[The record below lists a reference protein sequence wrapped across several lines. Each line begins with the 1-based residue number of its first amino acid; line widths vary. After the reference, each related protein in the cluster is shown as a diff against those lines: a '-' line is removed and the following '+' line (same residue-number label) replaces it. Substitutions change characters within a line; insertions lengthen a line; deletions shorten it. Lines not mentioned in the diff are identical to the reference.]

1 VKSIFVTIATAF
13 SALVLAPLAL
23 TVGCGEETP
32 ESPPRAADAEAAWLE
47 LVGSLGL
54 EPARAAVGISVDGS
68 APQLR
73 VTIVVPAD
81 SPGETAFADGL
92 YGATAYTFT
101 GERWARVDTAE
112 IRTQI
117 APLLRPG
124 ETAKLSLPVRRA
136 DSYRVLIPVERRAA
150 WADSA

>member
-13 SALVLAPLAL
+13 SAFALAPLAL

-32 ESPPRAADAEAAWLE
+32 EPAPRAPDAEAAWLE
-47 LVGSLGL
+47 LLGSLDL
-54 EPARAAVGISVDGS
+54 EPARATVGLSVGGG
-68 APQLR
+68 APELR
-73 VTIVVPAD
+73 VTIVLPAD
-81 SPGETAFADGL
+81 APGETAFADGL
-92 YGATAYTFT
+92 YGATAYTFI
-101 GERWARVDTAE
+101 GERWQRVDTAE

-124 ETAKLSLPVRRA
+124 ETAELSLPVREA
-136 DSYRVLIPVERRAA
+136 GSYRVLVPVEGRAA